1 MSQFGSV
8 PLTQGQDLFVSSSTA
23 NDTIGSYAETSDGRG
38 FRYAKAGATAL
49 VAGKLQQAS
58 AQDTG
63 NFQDLQPVA
72 AAIGAKSVTIIT
84 AATFTANQVAGGQM
98 LVTVTPGVG
107 YSYRI
112 SANSAVTG
120 GSVVL
125 TLEDP
130 LVVALTTTSR
140 VDVVPSPYSEVVV
153 NPTSATSAPVG
164 VAVAAT
170 PASNYGWLQ
179 VKGVANLL
187 ADGAI
192 TAGAPVAASASVA
205 GAIVVATSA
214 VTTARIGT
222 ALTGIATGEYGPI
235 MLNLS

>member
-1 MSQFGSV
+1 
-8 PLTQGQDLFVSSSTA
+8 
-23 NDTIGSYAETSDGRG
+23 
-38 FRYAKAGATAL
+38 
-49 VAGKLQQAS
+49 
-58 AQDTG
+58 
-63 NFQDLQPVA
+63 
-72 AAIGAKSVTIIT
+72 
-84 AATFTANQVAGGQM
+84 M

-130 LVVALTTTSR
+130 LIVALTTTSR
-140 VDVVPSPYSEVVV
+140 VDVVPSPFNGVVV
-153 NPTSATSAPVG
+153 NPTTATSAPVG

-170 PASNYGWLQ
+170 PAANYGWLQ
-179 VKGVANLL
+179 VRGVANLL

>member
-23 NDTIGSYAETSDGRG
+23 NNTIGSYAETSDGRG

-49 VAGKLQQAS
+49 AVGKLQQAS
-58 AQDTG
+58 AQDTA

-84 AATFTANQVAGGQM
+84 ATTFTANQVAGGQM
-98 LVTVTPGVG
+98 VVTVTPGVG

-130 LVVALTTTSR
+130 LIVALTTTSR
-140 VDVVPSPYSEVVV
+140 VDVAPSAFSGVIVR
-153 NPTSATSAPVG
+153 PTTATSAPVG

-170 PASNYGWLQ
+170 PAANFGWLQ
-179 VKGVANLL
+179 VRGVANLL

-205 GAIVVATSA
+205 GAVVVATST
-214 VTTARIGT
+214 VTTPVIGY
-222 ALTGIATGEYGPI
+222 ALTGIATTEYGPI
-235 MLNLS
+235 MLNIS